1 MRTVELYC
9 EPCGASRPFEQPP
22 CGDDH
27 GPECTGQECAELAC
41 VVCGHALLVGP
52 VRVIRTSRVTHP
64 KRVTHS
70 APEVR
75 PAGPTPRR
83 RAA

>member
-52 VRVIRTSRVTHP
+52 VRLISPGQAT
-64 KRVTHS
+64 
-70 APEVR
+70 R
-75 PAGPTPRR
+75 PGQA
-83 RAA
+83 

>member
-1 MRTVELYC
+1 MRTIELYC

-27 GPECTGQECAELAC
+27 GPECTGQECAEFAC
-41 VVCGHALLVGP
+41 VVCGHALLVGS
-52 VRVIRTSRVTHP
+52 VRVIGASRVTQP
-64 KRVTHS
+64 GRVTYS
-70 APEVR
+70 AVR